1 MEQNKKT
8 DKLLEVRDLQVSF
21 FTPAGEVKAVNGI
34 SYDLNYNEVMGVV
47 GESGSGKSVEAY
59 SIIGLLQNPG
69 KVIGGSITFEGQDV
83 LAKTP
88 AEMVNFRGS
97 EVAMIFQNPMTCL
110 NPVYTIGN
118 QLVEALKAHDKNI
131 SKEDA
136 QKRAMAMLEEVG
148 INNVEKR
155 MKQYPHEL
163 SGGMRQRVMIAMGL
177 ICHPKL
183 LIADEPTTALD
194 VTIQAQILE
203 LMKKLQKQNHMG
215 IIFITHNLGV
225 VAKIADYVNV
235 MYAGKVVETGKAEDI
250 FFDPRHPYTWG
261 LLSSMPDLTG
271 DKKERLYT
279 IPGNPPNLANEVK
292 GDAFAV
298 RNPYA
303 LNIDFEEEPP
313 MFEINEHHQAATW
326 LLHPDA
332 PKVEMPQTLKKR
344 IEQLRREEKRYA
356 ETEGAYGTDE

>member
-1 MEQNKKT
+1 MSEDKKQ
-8 DKLLEVRDLQVSF
+8 KLLEVKNLHVSF

-34 SYDLNYNEVMGVV
+34 SYDVDYDEVMGIV

-59 SIIGLLQNPG
+59 SIIGLLQSPG
-69 KVIGGSITFEGQDV
+69 KVMEGSITLEGEDM
-83 LAKTP
+83 LAKTSS
-88 AEMVNFRGS
+88 EMVDYRGS
-97 EVAMIFQNPMTCL
+97 QVAMIFQNPMTCL

-118 QLVEALKAHDKNI
+118 QLTEALRAHDKSI

-136 QKRAMAMLEEVG
+136 DKRAMEMLEQVG

-203 LMKKLQKQNHMG
+203 LMKELQKKNHMG

-225 VAKIADYVNV
+225 VAEVCDKVSV
-235 MYAGKVVETGKAEDI
+235 MYAGKMVEQGPVDEI
-250 FFDPRHPYTWG
+250 FYEPGHPYTMG
-261 LLSSMPDLTG
+261 LLRSMPRVDAESYERLIPIEGSPVDMLNPPEGCPFAPRCEHAMKVCLQKMPPYVELG
-271 DKKERLYT
+271 DNHRAACWLRVQDAIEAQKKE
-279 IPGNPPNLANEVK
+279 G
-292 GDAFAV
+292 
-298 RNPYA
+298 
-303 LNIDFEEEPP
+303 
-313 MFEINEHHQAATW
+313 
-326 LLHPDA
+326 
-332 PKVEMPQTLKKR
+332 
-344 IEQLRREEKRYA
+344 
-356 ETEGAYGTDE
+356 TEGKKNE

>member
-1 MEQNKKT
+1 MSEDNKKQ
-8 DKLLEVRDLQVSF
+8 KLLEVKNLHVSF

-34 SYDLNYNEVMGVV
+34 SYDVDYDEVMGIV

-59 SIIGLLQNPG
+59 SIIGLLQSPG
-69 KVIGGSITFEGQDV
+69 KVMEGSITLEGEDM

-88 AEMVNFRGS
+88 SEMINYRGS
-97 EVAMIFQNPMTCL
+97 QVAMIFQNPMTCL

-118 QLVEALKAHDKNI
+118 QLTEALRAHDKSI

-136 QKRAMAMLEEVG
+136 DKRAMEMLEQVG

-203 LMKKLQKQNHMG
+203 LMKELQKKNHMG

-225 VAKIADYVNV
+225 VAEVCDKVSV
-235 MYAGKVVETGKAEDI
+235 MYAGKMVEQD
-250 FFDPRHPYTWG
+250 R
-261 LLSSMPDLTG
+261 
-271 DKKERLYT
+271 
-279 IPGNPPNLANEVK
+279 
-292 GDAFAV
+292 
-298 RNPYA
+298 
-303 LNIDFEEEPP
+303 
-313 MFEINEHHQAATW
+313 
-326 LLHPDA
+326 
-332 PKVEMPQTLKKR
+332 
-344 IEQLRREEKRYA
+344 
-356 ETEGAYGTDE
+356 

>member
-1 MEQNKKT
+1 MRE
-8 DKLLEVRDLQVSF
+8 
-21 FTPAGEVKAVNGI
+21 I
-34 SYDLNYNEVMGVV
+34 
-47 GESGSGKSVEAY
+47 
-59 SIIGLLQNPG
+59 
-69 KVIGGSITFEGQDV
+69 
-83 LAKTP
+83 
-88 AEMVNFRGS
+88 RGNTM
-97 EVAMIFQNPMTCL
+97 AMIFQDPMTFL
-110 NPVYTIGN
+110 NPVLTIGKQIRETLLN
-118 QLVEALKAHDKNI
+118 HNPKMTKKEAN
-131 SKEDA
+131 E
-136 QKRAMAMLEEVG
+136 RAIELMRQVG
-148 INNVEKR
+148 IPAPEKR
-155 MKQYPHEL
+155 INQYPFEF
-163 SGGMRQRVMIAMGL
+163 SGGMRQRIVIAIAL
-177 ICHPKL
+177 ANKPKL
-183 LIADEPTTALD
+183 IIADEPTTALD
-194 VTIQAQILE
+194 VTIQARILQ
-203 LMKKLQKQNHMG
+203 LILNLQKKLG
-215 IIFITHNLGV
+215 IAVIFITHNLGV

>member
-1 MEQNKKT
+1 MSEDNNKKQ
-8 DKLLEVRDLQVSF
+8 KLLEVKNLHVSF

-34 SYDLNYNEVMGVV
+34 SYDVDYDEVMGIV

-59 SIIGLLQNPG
+59 SIIGLLQSPG
-69 KVIGGSITFEGQDV
+69 KVMEGSITLEGEDM

-88 AEMVNFRGS
+88 SEMVDYRGS
-97 EVAMIFQNPMTCL
+97 QVAMIFQNPMTCL

-118 QLVEALKAHDKNI
+118 QLTEALRAHDKSI

-136 QKRAMAMLEEVG
+136 DKRAMEMLEQVG

-203 LMKKLQKQNHMG
+203 LMKELQKKNHMG

-225 VAKIADYVNV
+225 VAEVCDKVSV
-235 MYAGKVVETGKAEDI
+235 MYAGKMVEQGPVDEI
-250 FFDPRHPYTWG
+250 FYEPGHPYTMG
-261 LLSSMPDLTG
+261 LLRSMPRVDAESYERLIPIEGSPVDMLNPPEGCPFAPRCEHAMKVCLQKMPPYVELG
-271 DKKERLYT
+271 DNHRAACWLRVQDAIEAQKKE
-279 IPGNPPNLANEVK
+279 G
-292 GDAFAV
+292 
-298 RNPYA
+298 
-303 LNIDFEEEPP
+303 
-313 MFEINEHHQAATW
+313 
-326 LLHPDA
+326 
-332 PKVEMPQTLKKR
+332 
-344 IEQLRREEKRYA
+344 
-356 ETEGAYGTDE
+356 TEGKENE